1 MNHPWV
7 PRMQKNSF
15 RFVAGLFGA
24 AFIFQ
29 SLTLL
34 VFLAPA
40 CLNESSE
47 VSSLY
52 FHQSC
57 CDHVKMMIPFASLDS
72 QQATKKGVFKT
83 FLKVA
88 E

>member
-7 PRMQKNSF
+7 PRIQKKSF

-47 VSSLY
+47 VS
-52 FHQSC
+52 C
-57 CDHVKMMIPFASLDS
+57 
-72 QQATKKGVFKT
+72 VFINRA
-83 FLKVA
+83 VIM
-88 E
+88 